1 MGLITEVYGLAL
13 MGLVK
18 NRGKSKWTKMSS
30 LLTEKISGVSDGDHF
45 HNKMKTTGTISRDI
59 KV

>member
-1 MGLITEVYGLAL
+1 

-30 LLTEKISGVSDGDHF
+30 LLTEKINGVSDRDHF
-45 HNKMKTTGTISRDI
+45 QNKMKTTGTISRDF